1 MNDGVYLLDVDGFLD
16 FVDKMMEFYSEI
28 PLIAELMV
36 WIKDNLPL
44 FRYNSFIV
52 CDKGDFRAVSW
63 KNPTDE
69 NNLRSWFNTCE
80 YILVYTKGD
89 ELYKSTDKTGW
100 DRVRLDV
107 NNFQNLRKYS
117 YDKFM
122 IENKLKENWDIEK
135 QNISSIAKRKLMK
148 EMGGVIDHFTRY
160 GSTQWSLP
168 TKEVY
173 EELTERYNLREWD
186 GFREYEDLRREY
198 EDLRPVHHLDKN
210 HKNVWSMK
218 RDKGEN
224 YHSCQKPIDILERLI
239 QTHSNKEA
247 TVLDCFM
254 GSGSTGVACL
264 QTNRNFIG
272 IELDEKYYNIAK
284 KRCSEYQSKLMVN
297 E

>member
-1 MNDGVYLLDVDGFLD
+1 
-16 FVDKMMEFYSEI
+16 
-28 PLIAELMV
+28 
-36 WIKDNLPL
+36 
-44 FRYNSFIV
+44 
-52 CDKGDFRAVSW
+52 
-63 KNPTDE
+63 
-69 NNLRSWFNTCE
+69 
-80 YILVYTKGD
+80 
-89 ELYKSTDKTGW
+89 
-100 DRVRLDV
+100 
-107 NNFQNLRKYS
+107 
-117 YDKFM
+117 M
-122 IENKLKENWDIEK
+122 IENKSNETWDIEK

-198 EDLRPVHHLDKN
+198 EDLRPVHNLDKN
-210 HKNVWSMK
+210 HNNLWNFK

-239 QTHSNKEA
+239 QTHSKENA

-272 IELDEKYYNIAK
+272 IELDENYYNIAK
-284 KRCSEYQSKLMVN
+284 KRCSEYQSKLW
-297 E
+297 